1 MPGLQPV
8 LGRDAAGR
16 DVIDDDVG
24 PEVVSTTPGSN
35 RANRTTTSERI
46 TPTPAMTIAADP
58 ESLVHASTVAEG
70 HRRTGPGFPGTRP
83 GMAGCRSAPAGDHDA
98 VVTTSTAPTRRLGD
112 DRRRFPRLLAMVFV
126 ALVAGGAVAG
136 CIGFGLRPEP
146 RSPVPAGPLGE
157 IVADPVATGPPI
169 ECRGVARERCLSAGS
184 VEGMIAGIEVSDAER
199 VIVSCE
205 GDPCTAGGRRDADR
219 SAPARR
225 TTVEVARGGYGE
237 FRQP

>member
-1 MPGLQPV
+1 MVGLS
-8 LGRDAAGR
+8 
-16 DVIDDDVG
+16 VG
-24 PEVVSTTPGSN
+24 PA
-35 RANRTTTSERI
+35 R
-46 TPTPAMTIAADP
+46 
-58 ESLVHASTVAEG
+58 
-70 HRRTGPGFPGTRP
+70 
-83 GMAGCRSAPAGDHDA
+83 DHDA
-98 VVTTSTAPTRRLGD
+98 VVTTSTAPARRLGD
-112 DRRRFPRLLAMVFV
+112 DRRRFPHPLAMATFAVV
-126 ALVAGGAVAG
+126 AAGAVAG

-169 ECRGVARERCLSAGS
+169 ECRGLARERCLSAGS

-205 GDPCTAGGRRDADR
+205 GDPCTATGGAMRIDLLLRDG
-219 SAPARR
+219 

>member
-1 MPGLQPV
+1 MVGLP
-8 LGRDAAGR
+8 
-16 DVIDDDVG
+16 VG
-24 PEVVSTTPGSN
+24 P
-35 RANRTTTSERI
+35 
-46 TPTPAMTIAADP
+46 
-58 ESLVHASTVAEG
+58 
-70 HRRTGPGFPGTRP
+70 
-83 GMAGCRSAPAGDHDA
+83 GCDHDA

-112 DRRRFPRLLAMVFV
+112 DRRRFPRSLAMAIV
-126 ALVAGGAVAG
+126 AVVAAFATAG
-136 CIGFGLRPEP
+136 CIGFALRPEP

-169 ECRGVARERCLSAGS
+169 ECRGLTRERCMSAGS

-205 GDPCTAGGRRDADR
+205 GDPCTATGGAMRIDLLLRDG
-219 SAPARR
+219 